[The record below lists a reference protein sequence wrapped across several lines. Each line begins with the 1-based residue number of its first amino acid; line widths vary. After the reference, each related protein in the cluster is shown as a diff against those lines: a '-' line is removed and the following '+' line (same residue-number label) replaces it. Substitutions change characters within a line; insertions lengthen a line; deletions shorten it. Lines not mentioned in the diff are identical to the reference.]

1 MEKVGGKKYSVIF
14 KNALPTL
21 LKHQYIQLVKMVGTK
36 AAVQD
41 KGATVWA
48 MDGNREVVDIEKGNL
63 WYE

>member
-1 MEKVGGKKYSVIF
+1 
-14 KNALPTL
+14 
-21 LKHQYIQLVKMVGTK
+21 MVGTK

-41 KGATVWA
+41 KGAIVWA